1 MSQLADT
8 VGERERIEEEAQ
20 IVAAETA
27 KVTRE
32 GDEKQEG
39 YDLAALGEAHEED
52 NTVTKIASEKNDT
65 TESGQAEEKKTED
78 DLNDVDQLL
87 EYLASNQLNLS
98 GPASENL
105 ISLLQNSGYKT
116 PETQSAEPSHSL
128 RAHVVSPERTKVEDT
143 TTDVLGQW
151 PGLAVPQQQQ
161 SALFAGPKSGTAF
174 EGVEP
179 RQTAVL
185 DCPKAM
191 VGRVIGKGGETI
203 KALQQYTGAMIQ
215 IDQSTDPTRV
225 TIAGS
230 RQSLQLAI
238 SMVSDI
244 IKGRFKGFAMLR
256 QIAISSDGMGLGH
269 PVYVQGY
276 GFMPPS
282 QATQSSGSASPDLLP
297 QRTVGMSAPL
307 HRGPSPLNPGMVGLQ
322 DPQGLVGNVYAGMP
336 DLSSLGQYMN
346 PQYGTSAAQQQQPQ
360 PQPQQQYGASA
371 SQEAMLARLIQL
383 AAMEQQN
390 LTRAPPATSQNDV
403 QRSSSEYFGQQHMP
417 SFGGFVP
424 QQQQPTASSHG
435 FYSDAFQ
442 GRMNDVDQRQTFLFG
457 SQTRPTDSIYFSGQ
471 QQQQ

>member
-1 MSQLADT
+1 MSQLAEIATNGT
-8 VGERERIEEEAQ
+8 VGESEKVEGASAQSVPDEVDKVSCEES
-20 IVAAETA
+20 
-27 KVTRE
+27 
-32 GDEKQEG
+32 GKQEDMQESPQG
-39 YDLAALGEAHEED
+39 HGEDTVAEKIDTAEYAQEKEKEED
-52 NTVTKIASEKNDT
+52 
-65 TESGQAEEKKTED
+65 KKED
-78 DLNDVDQLL
+78 AAKDVDQLL

-98 GPASENL
+98 GPASANL
-105 ISLLQNSGYKT
+105 MSLLENSGYKT
-116 PETQSAEPSHSL
+116 PETQTAEPSHSP
-128 RAHVVSPERTKVEDT
+128 RAHVVSPERKKAEDT
-143 TTDVLGQW
+143 NAGMLGQW
-151 PGLAVPQQQQ
+151 PGMAMPQQQQ
-161 SALFAGPKSGTAF
+161 ATVFTGHKVGTAF

-282 QATQSSGSASPDLLP
+282 QAMSATQSSGSVSPDVLP
-297 QRTVGMSAPL
+297 QRTGGMSAPL
-307 HRGPSPLNPGMVGLQ
+307 HRAPSPLNPGIVGLQ
-322 DPQGLVGNVYAGMP
+322 DTQQGLMGNAYAGMP
-336 DLSSLGQYMN
+336 DLSSLSQFMN
-346 PQYGTSAAQQQQPQ
+346 PPQYGSSAVQQQQF
-360 PQPQQQYGASA
+360 GSSA

-383 AAMEQQN
+383 AALEQQN
-390 LTRAPPATSQNDV
+390 FSRAPPGTSQRDV
-403 QRSSSEYFGQQHMP
+403 QGSSSEFLGQQQMP
-417 SFGGFVP
+417 PFGGFVP
-424 QQQQPTASSHG
+424 QQQQQQPASSLG

-442 GRMNDVDQRQTFLFG
+442 GRMTEMDQRQASLFG
-457 SQTRPTDSIYFSGQ
+457 SQTRSSDTSYFSGQ
-471 QQQQ
+471 QQ